1 VGKKPES
8 VFRSR
13 IRPFLDALP
22 NTAVFPIQQ
31 KAIRGDPDFMLC
43 VNGLFVALELK
54 AVGGTT
60 DSLQEYKLNKVQQAK
75 GVALVADPDNWE
87 GIYEFLKDI
96 SCREI
101 ELPDTKYRLT

>member
-1 VGKKPES
+1 VAKKPET

-13 IRPFLDALP
+13 ITPFLHALP

-31 KAIRGDPDFMLC
+31 KSIRGDPDFMLC

-54 AVGGTT
+54 DVGCIP
-60 DSLQEYKLNKVQQAK
+60 DALQDFKLHKVQQAK
-75 GVALVADPDNWE
+75 GMALVADPDNWDS
-87 GIYEFLKDI
+87 IYEFLKEI
-96 SCREI
+96 SCIEI